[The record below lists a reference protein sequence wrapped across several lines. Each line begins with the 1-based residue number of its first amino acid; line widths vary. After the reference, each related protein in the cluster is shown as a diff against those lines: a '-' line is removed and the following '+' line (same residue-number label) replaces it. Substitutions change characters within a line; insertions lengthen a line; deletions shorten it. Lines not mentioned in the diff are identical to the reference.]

1 MTMKKPQ
8 YLPVFKSDA
17 GLRLFMDAYE
27 RVMEHWPVPHET
39 MEVQTDYGDCHV
51 IACGPKQGEPVV
63 MFHGMTS
70 NSSLWYPTIEA
81 LSGFRVY
88 CVDTPGD
95 FGKSKAAKK
104 IQTPED
110 AICLMNQLLDVMGL
124 EKAIFVGH
132 SMGGWF
138 CSNYAAAHPE
148 RIQQLV
154 LLAPVASFLPAPFV
168 KLLFKV
174 YPALLFP
181 KPERIR
187 RAWNWFCAKGY
198 TLPPHVMNLIIAAY
212 MDGKSQL
219 PVVPRVIEKE
229 AWKNLN
235 SPVLFMAGDEEK
247 LYDAGQVNQQVKQVL
262 PEATVYIVQGAGH
275 CLLLEQREYVNKV
288 IREFLLEHG

>member
-1 MTMKKPQ
+1 MTKKKSQ
-8 YLPVFKSDA
+8 NFSVFKSEA
-17 GLRLFMDAYE
+17 GLRIFTDAYE
-27 RVMEHWPVPHET
+27 RVMEHWPVPYES

-51 IACGPKQGEPVV
+51 IACGPKQGKTVL

-70 NSSLWYPTIEA
+70 NSALWYPTIEA
-81 LSGFRVY
+81 LSGFRIY

-110 AICLMNQLLDVMGL
+110 AIRWMNQLLDVMGL

-148 RIQQLV
+148 RIEQLI

-181 KPERIR
+181 KPDRIR
-187 RAWNWFCAKGY
+187 RAWKWFCAKGY
-198 TLPPHVMNLIIAAY
+198 SLPPHIMNLIIAAY
-212 MDGKSQL
+212 MHGKSQL

-229 AWKNLN
+229 VWKNLS

-247 LYDAGQVNQQVKQVL
+247 LYDAGQVKQQVKQAL

-275 CLLLEQREYVNKV
+275 CLMLEQREYVNKV
-288 IREFLLEHG
+288 IREFLLEHV